1 MVGLQPMKKRKGLKE
16 SKKINLHLS
25 QILGVVWWSRLR
37 KWHWRKIQFSF
48 CSAKITNG
56 NNNNKKKRRR
66 KKKKKKTGIYGNGG
80 CLGAFVLFWSCSI
93 NLVHSSAIRGPNQM
107 RLKCKLHS
115 KKKRKEKKS
124 LCTVRWTWRKVHVY
138 IWAFATTMR
147 TFRCGSNAVQCSA
160 VQCCSGIKNQVVC
173 SLKQQNKI
181 QRKGKRKSSA
191 TRKLYRWKEKVI
203 RSRGSGR
210 GEGRRKSRSSTITR
224 RKMCYLLSSSLLEH
238 KKNEMLRRSGPG
250 EEEARGQ

>member
-66 KKKKKKTGIYGNGG
+66 KKKKKKTGIYGNGD

-115 KKKRKEKKS
+115 KKKRKE
-124 LCTVRWTWRKVHVY
+124 RKV
-138 IWAFATTMR
+138 FALCAGLEER
-147 TFRCGSNAVQCSA
+147 FTFIFEHLPPPCARSAVGVTQCSA
-160 VQCCSGIKNQVVC
+160 VQCSAAVESRIKLCAAWN
-173 SLKQQNKI
+173 NKTKYKEKE
-181 QRKGKRKSSA
+181 KGKVAPLENFIDER
-191 TRKLYRWKEKVI
+191 RKL
-203 RSRGSGR
+203 SGV
-210 GEGRRKSRSSTITR
+210 ED
-224 RKMCYLLSSSLLEH
+224 L
-238 KKNEMLRRSGPG
+238 G
-250 EEEARGQ
+250 EEREGERVDHRL